1 MIVKSPSYIKISCVN
16 PLFFIIDKKNEYIE
30 KGNEKKQKKNLTLV
44 PTNEDKDTL
53 KSM

>member
-1 MIVKSPSYIKISCVN
+1 MST
-16 PLFFIIDKKNEYIE
+16 LKKEM
-30 KGNEKKQKKNLTLV
+30 KKKKKKNLTLV